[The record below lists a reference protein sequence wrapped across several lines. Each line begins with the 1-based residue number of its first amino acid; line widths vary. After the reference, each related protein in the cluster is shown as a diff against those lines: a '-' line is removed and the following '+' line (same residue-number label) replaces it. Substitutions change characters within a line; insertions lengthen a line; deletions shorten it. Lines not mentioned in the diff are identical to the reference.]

1 MTAMRDQKNIQVNA
15 TAKSVSPPHDPPKP
29 LGCVA
34 PKLPATTSK
43 QTWQR
48 LRLVL
53 PAQVTDYASGPE
65 GKAANCCNAKNFA
78 CACDAYEPTEEE
90 RNRRW
95 FVEDQ

>member
-1 MTAMRDQKNIQVNA
+1 M
-15 TAKSVSPPHDPPKP
+15 
-29 LGCVA
+29 
-34 PKLPATTSK
+34 
-43 QTWQR
+43 
-48 LRLVL
+48 RLVL
-53 PAQVTDYASGPE
+53 AVQVTDYASGPE